1 MTVHEHDFRSLR
13 AWRGSQDQAFEEL
26 CYQLRDP
33 TPDGAELVKTGSPD
47 GGFEWYV
54 KLRNSVQWGW
64 QAKFTFD
71 VDTLL
76 KLMEKSL
83 RTVVRQRPECRRLT
97 FCIPFDLPDAPGEG
111 RRKSARQ
118 KFEDRKE
125 SWRQRI
131 PHADRVQI
139 QLWSAGD
146 LLQRLVGHPCQR
158 GMERFFW
165 DKEVFSL
172 DWCAKHVAA
181 TVQAA
186 GERYRAELHVDL
198 PVAFALEGLS
208 RSEVYWQKYRAL
220 RGAVVI
226 AASKIDVSHYTGI
239 GVTTQLRNLVRCL
252 TKWRQEV
259 PSHVTLPARLDR
271 GRLLAVT
278 KEVHDAV
285 DVAYPSDPPRRK
297 RKWKAAGR
305 QPCTQERRYSLQ
317 HYLRTLGRALEDFET
332 LLRSGASR
340 AAEHGALLLTGEAGQ
355 GKTHLFCDAATRAV
369 AAGQPAIVLLAGRLS
384 GRQVWSE
391 IANQLGLGQVG
402 SEMLIG
408 AMQAAAQ
415 ASDAPFLLLIDA
427 LNDADEPKAWQEELP
442 GLLAEIKR
450 NPWISL
456 GVSVRSIFR
465 SIVLPADG
473 LPGVAEI
480 EHRGFEH
487 RELEATE
494 RFFDAFGL
502 DQPRVPLLMP
512 EFSNPLFLKLYC
524 EGLEGLGLK
533 APPTG
538 ETHASVV
545 FERYLKAKAAR
556 IVSRLKL
563 DPAIRPVETAVDAF
577 CKGI

>member
-1 MTVHEHDFRSLR
+1 MTAHGRDFRSLR

-33 TPDGAELVKTGSPD
+33 TPDGAEPVKTGNPD
-47 GGFEWYV
+47 AGLEWYV
-54 KLRNSVQWGW
+54 TLRNGVQWGW

-76 KLMEKSL
+76 MLMEKSL
-83 RTVVRQRPECRRLT
+83 KTVVRQRPKCRRLT

-118 KFEDRKE
+118 KFEDRKK
-125 SWRQRI
+125 SWCRRI
-131 PHADRVQI
+131 PHADRVRI
-139 QLWSAGD
+139 ELWSEGD
-146 LLQRLVGHPCQR
+146 LLQRLVRHSSQR
-158 GMERFFW
+158 GIEWFFW
-165 DKEVFSL
+165 NKEVFSL
-172 DWCAKHVAA
+172 DWCTERVATTAKTAD
-181 TVQAA
+181 
-186 GERYRAELHVDL
+186 ERYRRDLHVDL
-198 PVAFALEGLS
+198 PVAFALEGLA

-220 RGAVVI
+220 RGAVAV

-297 RKWKAAGR
+297 RKRKATGR
-305 QPCTQERRYSLQ
+305 QPCNQERKCSLQ
-317 HYLRTLGRALEDFET
+317 HHLQTLGRALEDFET
-332 LLRSGASR
+332 LMRSGASK
-340 AAEHGALLLTGEAGQ
+340 AAECGALLLTGEAGQ

-415 ASDAPFLLLIDA
+415 ASNAPFLLLIDA

-442 GLLAEIKR
+442 GLLAEINQ

-456 GVSVRSIFR
+456 GVSVRSTFR
-465 SIVLPADG
+465 PIVLPADG
-473 LPGVAEI
+473 LSGVAEI

-487 RELEATE
+487 RELEAAE

-502 DQPRVPLLMP
+502 DQPRVPLLTP

-524 EGLEGLGLK
+524 EGLKGLGLS

-538 ETHASVV
+538 ETHASDV
-545 FERYLKAKAAR
+545 FDRYLKAKAKGVTLTLSRHAAR
-556 IVSRLKL
+556 L
-563 DPAIRPVETAVDAF
+563 
-577 CKGI
+577 